1 MLGLLTCGTMTS
13 AKSIRLCDVGG
24 PPLLGK
30 GLDGRQSRFELSQDV
45 RERLLQ
51 SMGVDILKDILMTSS

>member
-1 MLGLLTCGTMTS
+1 MTS

-24 PPLLGK
+24 SPLLSK
-30 GLDGRQSRFELSQDV
+30 GLDGRQSRVELGQDV

-51 SMGVDILKDILMTSS
+51 SLGVDILKDILMTSS